1 MFQFSKQHEESILIF
16 DDLDI
21 LVPNESTITS
31 MVQYRLSSLFIDKMN
46 EIYLN
51 KRRCVVIGIVNHV
64 QLSQLHPSLCCST
77 MMKSIITIPKL
88 DKQRRLAILQKC
100 LPSQYEESFYLQLA
114 EETSSY
120 STADL
125 HSFCSYCLQ
134 HPQQELILQQLNQL
148 NVTNLNQSVELN
160 QNISELEREN
170 EQLRL
175 EKNRL
180 MEDNNKIRQYACTI
194 EATCASQA
202 KKRQQKEIEEQQ
214 REKEYINTITQLKQI
229 LNEKEIENKQL
240 KSLLFNTNSKNKT
253 IQTSETNCS
262 YQNQTYEVNNTY

>member
-51 KRRCVVIGIVNHV
+51 KRRCVVIGIVNQV

-100 LPSQYEESFYLQLA
+100 LPSQFDSSFYLQLA

-134 HPQQELILQQLNQL
+134 HPQQELILQQLNQ
-148 NVTNLNQSVELN
+148 QSSS
-160 QNISELEREN
+160 IS
-170 EQLRL
+170 
-175 EKNRL
+175 
-180 MEDNNKIRQYACTI
+180 RQFHSVIPLQDGFTSLYGMNSI
-194 EATCASQA
+194 
-202 KKRQQKEIEEQQ
+202 KKQV
-214 REKEYINTITQLKQI
+214 
-229 LNEKEIENKQL
+229 IENIISPLLHWEKYS
-240 KSLLFNTNSKNKT
+240 SLHLQPPSGCLFYGPSGCGKTAMIQALAFELRNRVEIIEISCTDLLSK
-253 IQTSETNCS
+253 
-262 YQNQTYEVNNTY
+262 V